1 MMTEKD
7 NSLCSSSGIPIMK
20 GEKVVQIVFILC
32 AINSS

>member
-7 NSLCSSSGIPIMK
+7 NNLCSNSEIRIIK
-20 GEKVVQIVFILC
+20 GEKLVKTVFILC